1 MSSQNVAYLTD
12 FEIDNNPATAIIGC
26 KAEGCKEE
34 KLNEWSYNFL
44 TSGDNGSRLLKI
56 IDNLELSC
64 PS

>member
-34 KLNEWSYNFL
+34 KLNE
-44 TSGDNGSRLLKI
+44 
-56 IDNLELSC
+56 
-64 PS
+64 